1 MLCVCARVPL
11 CACALSG
18 VLARVPLC
26 VVCAC
31 CICAGRARSWRV
43 GMDRVCARVCRTLHE
58 VCCMLRAEGCLR
70 SHVARRFF
78 ACHSRHGSTAA
89 GVDGCASSASCQLIL
104 EAVRAHTHTATHA
117 HTARAHTHARARKQP
132 EPCGTSAH
140 SAQCRLPL
148 ALVPSVRTAWCLK
161 APQGREQGRVQSAGG
176 SPPTRQCAA
185 AGASRQAA
193 WTSFASR
200 CRTSASS
207 QRCACLHGSA
217 HAMRCQGQRS
227 AGLEIARSDLL
238 AYAVDVGTGSAAYP
252 T

>member
-1 MLCVCARVPL
+1 VQLVLTHRIGPRCCACVRACL

-18 VLARVPLC
+18 VCARVPLC

-89 GVDGCASSASCQLIL
+89 GVDGCASSASCQLNL

-117 HTARAHTHARARKQP
+117 HTRTQPRTPARTQPCTQARRHGRTHACAHTHAATHAGTHAHTLRTHAR
-132 EPCGTSAH
+132 SRSLAAH
-140 SAQCRLPL
+140 
-148 ALVPSVRTAWCLK
+148 
-161 APQGREQGRVQSAGG
+161 
-176 SPPTRQCAA
+176 
-185 AGASRQAA
+185 
-193 WTSFASR
+193 
-200 CRTSASS
+200 
-207 QRCACLHGSA
+207 QRN
-217 HAMRCQGQRS
+217 RRS
-227 AGLEIARSDLL
+227 AGCRWRSCRVCALHG
-238 AYAVDVGTGSAAYP
+238 A
-252 T
+252 